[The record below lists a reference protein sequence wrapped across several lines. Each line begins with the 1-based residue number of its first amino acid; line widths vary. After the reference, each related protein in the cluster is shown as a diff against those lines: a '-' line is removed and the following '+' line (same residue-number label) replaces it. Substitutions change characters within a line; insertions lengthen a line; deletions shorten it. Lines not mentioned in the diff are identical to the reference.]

1 MSRPPSSPG
10 LIACACL
17 ALALGWASAPSGL
30 AEETLLEQAYR
41 LDAGESGPRDA
52 TAAAELYRR
61 AAEAGDAHAHLR
73 LGFLH
78 ETGDGIAQDYGRAR
92 AHYELAAPALPAAR
106 VRLALCHLE
115 GWGGPVD
122 RAAFVREL
130 TTAAEAGSAEAQRML
145 GQIHGVGFIVPVDR
159 AVANRWLESAAA
171 QSDAVAQYALGS
183 TAERARRLAAQ
194 ATLEAARTWY
204 QLSAEQEYLDAMRA
218 LARTFLHGPA
228 GQRDV
233 ALGRRWLELAAE
245 AGDREALFTLACFE
259 LLHGAGGR
267 DATRARAW
275 LTAASQAGLYRATEA
290 LDFEQAD
297 QPLATALRQIL
308 TEAQEDRYVRRLA
321 QSAPAAAAADAP
333 PRPTRIVRPVY
344 PISLRLAGISG
355 EVLLEFVVDSTGR
368 TKAVRA
374 VQSPHP
380 LLAERAIEALGHW
393 RFTPGRRNSRLV
405 NTRLRLP
412 IRFELGHERT
422 DGLDGLLSY
431 AQARAGELGGPVAAD
446 AFDLRLAFPVQPLDE
461 APLRRQAQ
469 AGQTHALLLL
479 VIDATGTP
487 LRGHVLNA
495 TPDALGPEALAVAL
509 RSKFRPRLVDG
520 VAVPFNGVLPY
531 VARPPGAHAASGR

>member
-1 MSRPPSSPG
+1 MSRLLSAPIRVA
-10 LIACACL
+10 LACVL
-17 ALALGWASAPSGL
+17 LALGCASSPQAH

-41 LDAGESGPRDA
+41 LDAGEFGPRDA
-52 TAAAELYRR
+52 TGAAELYRR

-78 ETGDGIAQDYGRAR
+78 ETGDGVAQDYGRAR
-92 AHYELAAPALPAAR
+92 AHYEFAAPTLPAAR

-115 GWGGPVD
+115 GWGCPVD
-122 RAAFVREL
+122 RLAFVREL

-145 GQIHGVGFIVPVDR
+145 GQIYGVGFIVPVDR
-159 AVANRWLESAAA
+159 AVANRWLERAAA

-194 ATLEAARTWY
+194 PTLEAARTWY

-228 GQRDV
+228 GQRDA

-245 AGDREALFTLACFE
+245 AGDSEALFTLACFE
-259 LLHGAGGR
+259 LLHADGGR
-267 DATRARAW
+267 DAAQARVW
-275 LTAASQAGLYRATEA
+275 LTKASEAGLYRATEA
-290 LDFEQAD
+290 LDFEQAG
-297 QPLATALRQIL
+297 QPLATALRYTL
-308 TEAQEDRYVRRLA
+308 TEAQEDRYVRHLE
-321 QSAPAAAAADAP
+321 QSAPTAAAADAP
-333 PRPTRIVRPVY
+333 PRPTRVVRPVY
-344 PISLRLAGISG
+344 PISLRLAGVSG

-368 TKAVRA
+368 TKAVHA
-374 VQSPHP
+374 MQSPHP
-380 LLAERAIEALGHW
+380 LLTERAIEALGHW
-393 RFTPGRRNSRLV
+393 RFTPGRRQGRLV

-412 IRFELGHERT
+412 IRFELGHEKM

-431 AQARAGELGGPVAAD
+431 AQARATELGESVAAD
-446 AFDLRLAFPVQPLDE
+446 ALELRMAFPTHPLDE
-461 APLRRQAQ
+461 APLRRHAQ

-531 VARPPGAHAASGR
+531 IARPTGALAFTAP

>member
-1 MSRPPSSPG
+1 MPRFLLPSARAVLSG
-10 LIACACL
+10 A
-17 ALALGWASAPSGL
+17 ALLFAFATILPVR

-41 LDAGESGPRDA
+41 LDAGEPGPRDA

-78 ETGDGIAQDYGRAR
+78 ETGDGVAQDYGLAR
-92 AHYELAAPALPAAR
+92 THYELAALTLPAAR

-130 TTAAEAGSAEAQRML
+130 NTAAEAGSAEAQRML
-145 GQIHGVGFIVPVDR
+145 GQIYGVGFTVPVDR
-159 AVANRWLESAAA
+159 AVANRWLERAAA

-183 TAERARRLAAQ
+183 TAEHARRLAAQ
-194 ATLEAARTWY
+194 PTLEAARTWY

-218 LARTFLHGPA
+218 LARTFLEGPDD
-228 GQRDV
+228 QRDV

-245 AGDREALFTLACFE
+245 AGDREALFTLACVE
-259 LLHGAGGR
+259 LLHADGGH
-267 DATRARAW
+267 DAARARAW
-275 LTAASQAGLYRATEA
+275 LTEASQAGVYRATEA
-290 LDFEQAD
+290 LDLEQAG
-297 QPLATALRQIL
+297 QPLAGALHYTL

-321 QSAPAAAAADAP
+321 QSAQPLTSDGP
-333 PRPTRIVRPVY
+333 PLPTRTARAIYPVAL
-344 PISLRLAGISG
+344 SLAGIGG
-355 EVLLEFVVDSTGR
+355 EVLLEFIVDSTGR
-368 TKAVRA
+368 TKSMHALH
-374 VQSPHP
+374 SPHP
-380 LLAERAIEALGHW
+380 LLTERALEALGHW
-393 RFTPGRRNSRLV
+393 RFTPGRRHGQLADIRM
-405 NTRLRLP
+405 RLP
-412 IRFELGHERT
+412 MRFELDQETMNGF
-422 DGLDGLLSY
+422 DGLLSY
-431 AQARAGELGGPVAAD
+431 AQTCVAELGEPVATY
-446 AFDLRLAFPVQPLDE
+446 AFDLRLAFPTQPLDE
-461 APLRRQAQ
+461 APLRRHAQ
-469 AGQTHALLLL
+469 ADETHALLLL

-531 VARPPGAHAASGR
+531 VARPTGAATVKTP